1 MLARDRDLLRT
12 MGSLDSVLEHHSSIH
27 REAGMN
33 SERINRWLFNDPRL
47 PLLFTMAQT
56 GGEVDTDPEFVPFRH
71 SGPLRPLQQRLLPVY
86 HYHAHKMWKAGKGL
100 LLRLS
105 DIPAITLASMLLPSC
120 P

>member
-1 MLARDRDLLRT
+1 
-12 MGSLDSVLEHHSSIH
+12 
-27 REAGMN
+27 MN
-33 SERINRWLFNDPRL
+33 PERINRWLFNDPRL
-47 PLLFTMAQT
+47 PLLLTMAQT
-56 GGEVDTDPEFVPFRH
+56 GGEVDTDPKFVPFRH